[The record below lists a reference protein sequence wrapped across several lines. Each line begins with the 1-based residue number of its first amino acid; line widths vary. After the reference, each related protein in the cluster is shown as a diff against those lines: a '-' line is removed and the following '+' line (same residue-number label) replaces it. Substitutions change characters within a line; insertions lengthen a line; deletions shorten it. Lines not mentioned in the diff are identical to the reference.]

1 MRYENRQPS
10 EGINVTR
17 VNPYTQFLKLFLA
30 ATLFLILLV
39 LVLQFFGGAI
49 AKRVPFTYEKQ
60 LSETLNI
67 DLGSAGASPEM
78 VQYLNELASR
88 VAPGMQLTESVS
100 VDVFY
105 NSDEVFNAFAT
116 IGGNLVFYRGLLN
129 ELPHE
134 NALAMVMAHEMA
146 HINHRDPITS
156 AGGGV
161 ASLIAVS
168 FVTGFSGVA
177 EKYLSATSML
187 TNTQFTRHME
197 SAADKAALEGVNAL
211 YGHVNGASALF
222 EVLGAV
228 GGDNDL
234 VPNWLERFTTT
245 HPLSNDR
252 INAIRNLAIENGW
265 SETGELTPLPADFKR
280 WLNNAS

>member
-280 WLNNAS
+280 WLNDAS